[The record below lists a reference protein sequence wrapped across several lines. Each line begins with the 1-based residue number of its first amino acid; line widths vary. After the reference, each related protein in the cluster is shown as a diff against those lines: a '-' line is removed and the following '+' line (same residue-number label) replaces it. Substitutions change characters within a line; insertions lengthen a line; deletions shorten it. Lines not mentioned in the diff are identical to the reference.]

1 MKFFVTHIIFIF
13 SLTSIGCSSIPK
25 KDDDE
30 KQIFSVI
37 SNYRNSFKSKS
48 LSDMEKTVDQD
59 LLVIE
64 GVHVNR
70 GWSDFRD
77 NHIGPE
83 MKEWKSFEVISTKP
97 LKTDIS
103 NNYGVVSEESLYSI
117 QSDKGTTELKALETF
132 VLKKE
137 TSWKISTIHF
147 SGKAVN
153 TIKNSKSK

>member
-1 MKFFVTHIIFIF
+1 MKIFFKLIIFIF
-13 SLTSIGCSSIPK
+13 SLTSIGCSSISK

-37 SNYRNSFKSKS
+37 SKYRNSFKSKS

-70 GWSDFRD
+70 GWNDFRD

-137 TSWKISTIHF
+137 TDWKISTIHF

-153 TIKNSKSK
+153 TRQK